1 MEHRNG
7 ALYFNDDGD
16 IKDRRSV
23 LVDLRY
29 VPRSHLSHTLRLSS
43 CAIEDVCKVSP
54 FAVNRVQWAGYSGDD
69 DDLFL
74 WDSVPFRSNDSSAS
88 HTAESIS

>member
-1 MEHRNG
+1 M
-7 ALYFNDDGD
+7 
-16 IKDRRSV
+16 KM
-23 LVDLRY
+23 
-29 VPRSHLSHTLRLSS
+29 
-43 CAIEDVCKVSP
+43 AIV
-54 FAVNRVQWAGYSGDD
+54 GTD